1 MTTNSVAP
9 RPTTAQTAP
18 GPKGQPFLGV
28 ARDLIAGAP
37 VYLNHLANTYGPFV
51 RFDIFFKRFYLVSD
65 PELIREVLVTQAAT
79 FPKDDRDVALL
90 DRAIG
95 HGLVS
100 ANGEE
105 HKRQRRLTQPAFHT
119 RRIDAY
125 AGTMVEYTEAML
137 DEWADGQ
144 ELDVAEAMS
153 ALTMLI
159 VARTLF
165 GAGRVAMKDTAER
178 IGAAIH
184 VIQAAADKEF
194 QAPLVLP
201 EWLPTAMNRQRRA
214 AREVLYEIIDR
225 LIADRRA
232 QGNAAD
238 SGDLLSMLLQS
249 RDEAGDRMS
258 DAEVRD
264 QLVTLFVAGHET
276 TSNAL
281 TWTWYLLSQHPAVE
295 ARLHEELGG
304 VLGSRPPALA
314 DLPHL
319 PYTMQIIKESMR
331 LYPPAWVVNVRR
343 AATDTT
349 LGPYAVKRGD
359 QLWLSPFVM
368 HRRPAYFPDPERFD
382 PDRWTAE
389 RERAL
394 PKFAYMPFGGGPR
407 VCIGNGFAL
416 MEAHL
421 IVAAVA
427 QRYRLH
433 LRPDHPIDLN
443 AQITLSNHGGMPMT
457 AERRAL

>member
-1 MTTNSVAP
+1 M
-9 RPTTAQTAP
+9 
-18 GPKGQPFLGV
+18 
-28 ARDLIAGAP
+28 
-37 VYLNHLANTYGPFV
+37 
-51 RFDIFFKRFYLVSD
+51 
-65 PELIREVLVTQAAT
+65 LVTQAAN
-79 FPKDDRDVALL
+79 FPKDDRDVEIL
-90 DRAIG
+90 DRSVG

-100 ANGEE
+100 ANGAD

-125 AGTMVEYTEAML
+125 AGTMVDYTTAML
-137 DEWADGQ
+137 DEWRDGQ
-144 ELDVAEAMS
+144 ALDVAEAMS
-153 ALTMLI
+153 ALTMFI

-165 GAGRVAMKDTAER
+165 GADRVAMKATAER

-184 VIQAAADKEF
+184 VLQAAADNEF
-194 QAPLVLP
+194 KAPLVLP
-201 EWLPTAMNRQRRA
+201 EWLPTTMNRDRRA
-214 AREVLYEIIDR
+214 ARAVLYEIIDR
-225 LIADRRA
+225 LIATRHA
-232 QGNAAD
+232 QGHAAD
-238 SGDLLSMLLQS
+238 SGDLLSMLLLA
-249 RDEAGDRMS
+249 RDESGDRMS
-258 DAEVRD
+258 DDEVRD

-281 TWTWYLLSQHPAVE
+281 TWTWYLLSQHAE
-295 ARLHEELGG
+295 DETRLHTEVDAALGG
-304 VLGSRPPALA
+304 RPPALA
-314 DLPHL
+314 DLPRL
-319 PYTMQIIKESMR
+319 PYTLRIIKEAMR

-343 AATDTT
+343 AAADTT

-382 PDRWTAE
+382 PDRWTPE

-394 PKFAYMPFGGGPR
+394 PRFAYMPFGGGPR

-427 QRYRLH
+427 QRYRLR
-433 LRPDHPIDLN
+433 LRPGHPIALN

-457 AERRAL
+457 IEQRQQSMHI